1 MWSPDSLSRPPTPLR
16 RGAAYLQRGLRII
29 RPWLPVHLQILV
41 VYASPALVAAYLSV
55 TIKEPG
61 LWAQAARFTLPL
73 ITAVM
78 GTVVVMVSVS
88 QQACGQPISIGR
100 ASLKALPWVP
110 RYGWTNVH
118 TSAIFWVPVGLLLQ
132 ARALQESMAPL
143 AGTARP
149 LVAAAWWAVIGMVAL
164 GLHTRTL
171 LAPFFAIH
179 GDLPGTMAAL
189 EAWRLSGRNFS
200 LCLSTLV
207 VASLPVVLP
216 LAILSIAL
224 IVWLSALPIFLAAA
238 EDLVWVAIQAVRPLL
253 IPAVY
258 LLYGDLWAAEL
269 SRRRREGEPAVPG
282 PARLLLAITRP
293 LPHLPRLLSG
303 EGERRR

>member
-1 MWSPDSLSRPPTPLR
+1 MWSLDPLARPRTPPR
-16 RGAAYLQRGLRII
+16 RALAYFQRGLTII

-55 TIKEPG
+55 THKGPA
-61 LWAQAARFTLPL
+61 LWFQATRFTLPL

-88 QQACGQPISIGR
+88 QQARGQPISLGR

-110 RYGWTNVH
+110 RYAWTNAH

-149 LVAAAWWAVIGMVAL
+149 LAAAAWWAVIGMVAL

-189 EAWRLSGRNFS
+189 EAWRLSGRNFF

-207 VASLPVVLP
+207 VASLPAILL
-216 LAILSIAL
+216 LAIVSIAL
-224 IVWLSALPIFLAAA
+224 IVWLSALPIFYAAA
-238 EDLVWVAIQAVRPLL
+238 EDLVWVAIQALRPLL

-258 LLYGDLWAAEL
+258 LLYCDLWAAEMA
-269 SRRRREGEPAVPG
+269 RRRREGEPSVPG
-282 PARLLLAITRP
+282 LARLLLAITRP

-303 EGERRR
+303 EGERR

>member
-1 MWSPDSLSRPPTPLR
+1 MWSLDPLARPRTPLR
-16 RGAAYLQRGLRII
+16 RALAYFQRGLTII

-55 TIKEPG
+55 THKGPA
-61 LWAQAARFTLPL
+61 LWFQATRFTLPL

-88 QQACGQPISIGR
+88 QQARGQPISLGR

-110 RYGWTNVH
+110 RYAWTNAH

-149 LVAAAWWAVIGMVAL
+149 LAAAAWWAVIGMVAL

-189 EAWRLSGRNFS
+189 EAWRLSGRNFF

-207 VASLPVVLP
+207 VASLPAILL
-216 LAILSIAL
+216 LAIVSIAL
-224 IVWLSALPIFLAAA
+224 IVWLSALPIFYAAA
-238 EDLVWVAIQAVRPLL
+238 EDLVWVAIQALRPLL

-258 LLYGDLWAAEL
+258 LLYCDLWAAEMA
-269 SRRRREGEPAVPG
+269 RRRREGEPSVPG
-282 PARLLLAITRP
+282 LARLLLAITRP
-293 LPHLPRLLSG
+293 LPHLPRLLGG
-303 EGERRR
+303 EGERR